1 MCKQETEHLEDLCP
15 CFQISE
21 SEYTVQK
28 LQEFQTR
35 WLILGHGQI

>member
-1 MCKQETEHLEDLCP
+1 MCKQETEYLEDWGP

-21 SEYTVQK
+21 NEYTVQK

-35 WLILGHGQI
+35 